1 MKTLI
6 LILIAVIAA
15 GAQTRTVTNSDLEK
29 FRRERIK
36 AEDEYRQNYARRGMP
51 SPEEL
56 ARIRELKQR
65 ELVEF
70 SERLRE
76 QRLANE
82 AEIIDRANLVRS
94 QLASVDSQINYL
106 RGIRG
111 SSMSQPVSYWSYA
124 YQDFGYRRSVYASQ
138 RSPQLPA
145 NLQTVTDISRMYPNS
160 TDVYNRSIGNYAFQN
175 QRPRGRFYGGGFL
188 VPVVVTVS
196 NSNEIDSQ
204 LVYLEQIRAGLIAEW
219 RIIEEEARRAEIRI
233 D

>member
-1 MKTLI
+1 MKTFI

-36 AEDEYRQNYARRGMP
+36 ADDEYRQNYARRGMP

-56 ARIRELKQR
+56 AKINERKQR
-65 ELVEF
+65 ELEEF

-82 AEIIDRANLVRS
+82 AEIIDRANLVHS
-94 QLASVDSQINYL
+94 QLASVNSQINYL

-111 SSMSQPVSYWSYA
+111 SSISQPVNYWSYA
-124 YQDFGYRRSVYASQ
+124 YRTYGYRRSVYASR
-138 RSPQLPA
+138 RSPQLPV

-175 QRPRGRFYGGGFL
+175 QRPRGGFYGSGYL
-188 VPVVVTVS
+188 VPVIVGVG

-219 RIIEEEARRAEIRI
+219 RIIEEEARRAGIRI